1 MYNIKMLVAAITASM
16 TLMTPV
22 NAMANCQQDRTELP
36 ITIERVEIPIE
47 LSSPVGAS
55 VEPMEDDLSIEEARA
70 DLNFYME
77 IDKPCGLT
85 KEAFVSIM
93 ENLPYD
99 YVGFYERNAEFIWE
113 MEQKYNVNA
122 IFICG
127 IIAIESEWGQYDA
140 CRNNY
145 SGLTGSGSNGYAVFE
160 TEEEGIEETF
170 LYVINN
176 CISYDF
182 TTIPSIAYPYTRVK
196 VTTWDSQV
204 YSAMQMILF
213 Y

>member
-1 MYNIKMLVAAITASM
+1 MNNMKMLVAAITASM

-55 VEPMEDDLSIEEARA
+55 MDSMKDEFSIDEARA
-70 DLNFYME
+70 ELNFYME

-85 KEAFVSIM
+85 KEAFVSIL

-113 MEQKYNVNA
+113 MEQKYNVNG

-127 IIAIESEWGQYDA
+127 IIAIESGWAQYDA

-145 SGLTGSGSNGYAVFE
+145 AGITGSNGYAAFE
-160 TEEEGIEETF
+160 TEEEFIEYTF
-170 LYVINN
+170 NYLKDDY
-176 CISYDF
+176 ISCGL
-182 TTIPSIAYPYTRVK
+182 TTVSSIAYPYTRVEE
-196 VTTWDSQV
+196 TTWGSQV
-204 YSAMQMILF
+204 
-213 Y
+213 